1 MVVLS
6 GAATLFVYARTRG
19 APAKVELPL
28 DVVGL
33 LKPRFAG
40 FLANQVV
47 GIAYESYGFGLALAG
62 HSVGLR

>member
-1 MVVLS
+1 MLV
-6 GAATLFVYARTRG
+6 RQIRG
-19 APAKVELPL
+19 APAEVELPL
-28 DVVGL
+28 DVMGL
-33 LKPRFAG
+33 FKPRFAG